1 MNSLND
7 CDLDLELNDE
17 TIASKK
23 ESVLSKMREKD
34 LLRYGSL
41 ISEKDVEY
49 IMDVK
54 ESKTTPDMWQFTKL
68 QVREIVKGEGFY
80 ITSRGRQ
87 NDLYIL
93 LPHEMPIYND
103 KKNKASYRNL
113 RQRSRGLNMID
124 QSILSE
130 EHQKKLKFE
139 IFRNA
144 RFEIEM
150 SENLKQRCRY

>member
-7 CDLDLELNDE
+7 CDLDLEMNDE

-23 ESVLSKMREKD
+23 ESAISRMKEKD

-49 IMDVK
+49 IMDTK
-54 ESKTTPDMWQFTKL
+54 QAETPSDMWQFIKL

-80 ITSRGRQ
+80 ITSRGRN

-93 LPHEMPIYND
+93 LPHEMPTYNE
-103 KKNKASYRNL
+103 KKNKSNYRNL
-113 RQRSRGLNMID
+113 RQRSRALNMID
-124 QSILSE
+124 QSVLSE
-130 EHQKKLKFE
+130 EHQKKLEFE

-150 SENLKQRCRY
+150 SENLGKRCRY

>member
-130 EHQKKLKFE
+130 EHQKKLEFE

>member
-7 CDLDLELNDE
+7 CDLDLEMNDE

-130 EHQKKLKFE
+130 EHQKKLEFE